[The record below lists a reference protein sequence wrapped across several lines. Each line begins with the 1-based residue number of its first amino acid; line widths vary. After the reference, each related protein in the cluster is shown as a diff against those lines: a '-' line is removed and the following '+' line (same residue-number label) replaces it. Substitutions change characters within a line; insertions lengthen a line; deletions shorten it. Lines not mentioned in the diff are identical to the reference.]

1 MMLKPVDPIL
11 IFGNDAQSGS
21 YILRL
26 KVHNP
31 LEMAFGRFKRGKR
44 IAVLAGR
51 YVYVGSAMGE
61 KGSASLGRRLLR
73 HATRSGDKA
82 PHAIRAVMLSRF
94 KAIGLGSGDL
104 RPPTGKKL
112 HWNVDYLLDH
122 PAVELSG
129 ALIFRSE
136 TRLEATLAKLLA
148 DDPATF
154 ALEKG
159 LGANDAPGQ
168 THLLGVYAGRELSF
182 LQITNAPFL

>member
-1 MMLKPVDPIL
+1 MSDNNIL

-26 KVHNP
+26 QVYSPLKVV
-31 LEMAFGRFKRGKR
+31 FGRFKRGKR
-44 IAVLAGR
+44 VAVPAGE
-51 YVYVGSAMGE
+51 YVYVGSAMGK
-61 KGSASLGRRLLR
+61 KGPASLARRLLR
-73 HATRSGDKA
+73 HATRSGSKA
-82 PHAIRAVMLSRF
+82 PHPIRAVMLSRF
-94 KAIGLGSGDL
+94 KIIGLGRDEL
-104 RPPTGKKL
+104 RPPNEKKL

-122 PAVELSG
+122 PAVTLSG

-154 ALEKG
+154 VPEKG

-168 THLLGVYAGRELSF
+168 THLLGLRAGYSVDFTALAQY
-182 LQITNAPFL
+182 LDD

>member
-1 MMLKPVDPIL
+1 MPDENIL

-26 KVHNP
+26 KVHSP

-44 IAVLAGR
+44 IVVPAGE
-51 YVYVGSAMGE
+51 YVYVGSAMGK
-61 KGSASLGRRLLR
+61 KGPASLGRRLLR
-73 HATRSGDKA
+73 HATRSGSKA
-82 PHAIRAVMLSRF
+82 PHPIRAMMLSRF

-104 RPPTGKKL
+104 RPQAGKKL

-154 ALEKG
+154 VLEKG

-168 THLLGVYAGRELSF
+168 THLLGLHAGQELSV
-182 LQITNAPFL
+182 LQMTNAPFL